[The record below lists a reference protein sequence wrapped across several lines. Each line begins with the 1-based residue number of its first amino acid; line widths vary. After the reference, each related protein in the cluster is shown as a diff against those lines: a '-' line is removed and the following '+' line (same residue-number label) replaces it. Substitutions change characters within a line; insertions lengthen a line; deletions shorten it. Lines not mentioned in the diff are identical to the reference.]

1 MTDPGRFDRARLADE
16 AVTQAGEDD
25 FGEPSWQEGI
35 DVLLDSLQQE
45 ARLNELGVEIAAAEC
60 VTYLANRLAIIAWR
74 RDHPE
79 VAEGAIERPI
89 VIVGQPRTGTTI
101 LYDLLG
107 QDPALRVPLTW
118 EVDRPIPPPQ
128 TDTYATDARIGEVQ
142 ANMDMAESL
151 IPGFTSFHPM
161 GALLG
166 QECVRITA
174 SDFRSMIF
182 NTQYRV
188 PTYNNWLLRDADLK
202 PAYRWHRQ
210 YLQHSQS
217 RHPAPQWLLKSPAHL
232 WHLDD
237 FAAVYPDAILIQT
250 HRDPLKVIAST
261 SALVAHLRGLASD
274 QTSVSE
280 AAAGYAEDIFL
291 GLDRGIEARDRGTF
305 PAGQIVDVHFTEFV
319 ADPLST
325 IKGIYASLDRELSG
339 PTEER
344 MRTFLATNPGD
355 GGGDGTRYRFAD
367 TGLDAGLLR
376 ERSARY
382 QERFAVPSET
392 LV

>member
-1 MTDPGRFDRARLADE
+1 MTDAGRFDRARLAGE
-16 AVTQAGEDD
+16 AASQVGEDD
-25 FGEPSWQEGI
+25 FGEPSWQEGLDI
-35 DVLLDSLQQE
+35 LLDSLQQE
-45 ARLNELGVEIAAAEC
+45 ARLNDLGVEIALAEC

-79 VAEGAIERPI
+79 VADGRIERPI

-101 LYDLLG
+101 LYDLLA
-107 QDPALRVPLTW
+107 QDPSLRVPLTW
-118 EVDRPIPPPQ
+118 EVDRPIPPPA
-128 TDTYATDARIGEVQ
+128 TDTYRTDLRIAEVQ
-142 ANMDMAESL
+142 ATIEMAESL

-174 SDFRSMIF
+174 SDFHSLIF

-188 PTYNNWLLRDADLK
+188 PTYNTWLLHEADLS
-202 PAYRWHRQ
+202 PAYRWHHL
-210 YLQHSQS
+210 YLQHLQS

-237 FAAVYPDAILIQT
+237 LAAQYPDATIIQT

-261 SALVAHLRGLASD
+261 SALVAHLRRMASD
-274 QTSVSE
+274 EASVSE
-280 AAAGYAEDIFL
+280 AAVGYAEDIFV
-291 GLDRGIEARDRGTF
+291 GLERGIGARDRGVF
-305 PAGQIVDVHFTEFV
+305 PADQIIDVHFTDFV

-325 IKGIYASLDRELSG
+325 IKGIYASLDRELAG

-344 MRTFLATNPGD
+344 MRGFLATNPGD

-367 TGLDAGLLR
+367 TGLDAGVIR

-382 QERFAVPSET
+382 QQRFSVPSEP
-392 LV
+392 VS

>member
-1 MTDPGRFDRARLADE
+1 MTDAGRFDRARLAEE
-16 AVTQAGEDD
+16 AVTLTGEED
-25 FGEPSWQEGI
+25 FGEPGWQEGL
-35 DVLLDSLQQE
+35 DVLLDSLVQE
-45 ARLNELGVEIAAAEC
+45 ARLNALGVEVAAGEC
-60 VTYLANRLAIIAWR
+60 ATYLANRLAIVAWR

-79 VAEGAIERPI
+79 VAEGEIERPI

-107 QDPALRVPLTW
+107 QDPDLRVPLTW
-118 EVDRPIPPPQ
+118 EVDRPVPPPQ
-128 TDTYATDARIGEVQ
+128 TDSYATDARIGEVQ
-142 ANMDMAESL
+142 ASMDMAEAL
-151 IPGFTSFHPM
+151 IPGFTTFHPM

-174 SDFRSMIF
+174 TDFRSMMF

-188 PTYNNWLLRDADLK
+188 PTYNRWLLHDADMTS
-202 PAYRWHRQ
+202 AYRWHRR
-210 YLQHSQS
+210 YLQHLQS

-232 WHLDD
+232 WHMDA
-237 FAAVYPDAILIQT
+237 FAAEYPDATLIQT

-261 SALVAHLRGLASD
+261 SALVAHLRRLASD
-274 QTSVSE
+274 ETSVSE
-280 AAAGYAEDIFL
+280 AATGYAEDIFL
-291 GLDRGIEARDRGTF
+291 GLDRGMDARDRGTF
-305 PAGQIVDVHFTEFV
+305 PPEQIVDVHFTDFV

-325 IKGIYASLDRELSG
+325 IKGIYAALGRELT
-339 PTEER
+339 PTTEER

-367 TGLDAGLLR
+367 TGLDPGLLR

-382 QERFAVPSET
+382 QHRFAVPSEP
-392 LV
+392 LA